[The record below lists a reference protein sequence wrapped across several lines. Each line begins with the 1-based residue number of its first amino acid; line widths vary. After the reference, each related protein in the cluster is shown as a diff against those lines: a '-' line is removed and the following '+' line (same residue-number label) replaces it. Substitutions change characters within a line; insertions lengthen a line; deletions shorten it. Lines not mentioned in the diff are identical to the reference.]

1 MDDDLSQKELRELVL
16 YSLLISVG
24 MFIVQMSFRYLFKYL
39 LTQI

>member
-1 MDDDLSQKELRELVL
+1 MDDDLSQKELRELVW

-24 MFIVQMSFRYLFKYL
+24 MLIVQMSFRYLFKYL

>member
-1 MDDDLSQKELRELVL
+1 MDDDLSQKELRELVW

-24 MFIVQMSFRYLFKYL
+24 MLTVQISFRYLFKYL

>member
-1 MDDDLSQKELRELVL
+1 MDDDLSQKELRELVF

-24 MFIVQMSFRYLFKYL
+24 MFVVQISFRYLFKYL